1 MSTRLFIVGM
11 KPITVQRKTV
21 RKASALLSTQM
32 GVSTNAVHYQG
43 SYRLTYSTAP

>member
-21 RKASALLSTQM
+21 RMGKSAIVRQL
-32 GVSTNAVHYQG
+32 GVDVSSIHYQG
-43 SYRLTYSTAP
+43 SYKLAYSTQP